1 MMEEQQKLCSTEETQ
16 SHMMMQPLEQ
26 QKADFASYSV
36 GATLSMGEPTEP
48 NLDPKDSSEH
58 FLV

>member
-16 SHMMMQPLEQ
+16 SHTMQPLEQ
-26 QKADFASYSV
+26 QKADFASYSL
-36 GATLSMGEPTEP
+36 GATLSTGEPTEP